1 MALELTLPLLY
12 SLAKDA
18 WAVATGKRRA
28 LSGAEILR
36 LREKW
41 QPQVEDY
48 LVRRRREGLRQDVI
62 VRDVRRIDNYP
73 EVDEGEK
80 GISPWFRVGLAGT
93 YHRGIKLLLSL
104 DRLCQD
110 AASGQWRYADQKAGE
125 AHDLTAALIG
135 LVRYEA
141 IESVNWDGDEFYG
154 YPHIYCHFTEKGR
167 KPYERL
173 IYCEARTHRGAAHYT
188 EIAEFDK
195 VVRLSKKRGVRHDA

>member
-1 MALELTLPLLY
+1 MPLELTLPLLY
-12 SLAKDA
+12 SFLKDGWALAR
-18 WAVATGKRRA
+18 GRRRA
-28 LSGAEILR
+28 ISGSEVLR

-41 QPQVEDY
+41 QPPFEDY

-62 VRDVRRIDNYP
+62 VRDVKRIDNYP
-73 EVDEGEK
+73 EVEATEN

-104 DRLCQD
+104 EGLCLD
-110 AASGQWRYADQKAGE
+110 KSTGQWRYSDYKSGE
-125 AHDLTAALIG
+125 AQELTAALIG

-173 IYCEARTHRGAAHYT
+173 IFCEMLTTRGFTHYR
-188 EIAEFDK
+188 EVAELDK
-195 VVRLSKKRGVRHDA
+195 VVRLSKKLGVGHDA